1 MIEYLLNWI
10 EGQRINLRH
19 RGRILGIH
27 QMRAETSPLYNRD
40 IAEVQKSSMEC
51 FWRVFSLKKKTKTKK
66 HFSAIRFQLWLAQ
79 ILFPPSFSWLWSPF
93 LSTWSLS
100 LLRIALGITSGDCFV
115 CILSLIHSCKL
126 RHWTGCGMPA
136 KSEDHT
142 AVREGSVCLVC
153 SWFPSTRPSG
163 AAPGTALPQN
173 AQQKGPFRIGILWFG
188 YLYLLVS

>member
-19 RGRILGIH
+19 RGGILGIH
-27 QMRAETSPLYNRD
+27 QMKAETSPLYNRD

-51 FWRVFSLKKKTKTKK
+51 FWRFFFFKKK

-79 ILFPPSFSWLWSPF
+79 NLFPPSFSWLWSPF

-100 LLRIALGITSGDCFV
+100 LLRHPTSGDCFI
-115 CILSLIHSCKL
+115 CILSLIHS
-126 RHWTGCGMPA
+126 RHWTGCRLPA

-173 AQQKGPFRIGILWFG
+173 AQQKGQFRIGILWFG